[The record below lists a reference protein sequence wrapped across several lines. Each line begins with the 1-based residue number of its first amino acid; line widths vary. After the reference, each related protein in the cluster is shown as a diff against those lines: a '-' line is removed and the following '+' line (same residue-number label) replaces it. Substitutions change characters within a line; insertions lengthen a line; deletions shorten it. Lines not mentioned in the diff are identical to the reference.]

1 MVLSDK
7 KRAAEIVI
15 QVCDAQAP
23 RFRSDPKAI
32 YGVVFEKVVE
42 NAARKT
48 DPLRNPNGFVH
59 RTAWFESRRAC
70 RRERAEILHTLPE
83 LDELA
88 GTRNC
93 RRVPHSSV
101 LDLLAYREAEEY
113 GRERAE
119 AVRVAFLKLPLDQ
132 QEALLVVEQARGY
145 EVGTTDLPNRVD
157 DLAKL
162 RGCSRTHIYNLSN
175 RAVRAIRAAISFRE
189 NNCANRS

>member
-1 MVLSDK
+1 MALSDK
-7 KRAAEIVI
+7 KRAAEIVV

-23 RFRSDPKAI
+23 RFRSDPKEI
-32 YGVVFEKVVE
+32 YGVVFEKVVK

-70 RRERAEILHTLPE
+70 RREKAEILHTLPE

-88 GTRNC
+88 GTRSF
-93 RRVPHSSV
+93 RRMPHSSV
-101 LDLLAYREAEEY
+101 LDLLAYHEAEEHC
-113 GRERAE
+113 RKRAE

-132 QEALLVVEQARGY
+132 QEALLVVKQAQGY
-145 EVGTTDLPNRVD
+145 EVGTTDLPNTVD

-162 RGCSRTHIYNLSN
+162 RNCSRQHIYNLSK
-175 RAVRAIRAAISFRE
+175 RAVRAIRTAIPFRE
-189 NNCANRS
+189 NNCAN